1 MLHKNVWRIKGG
13 NGQLESTAR
22 NGRGCEK
29 LKGECPSKRHPY
41 VLAPV
46 DQCPWHSFSMKI
58 KGYQVPVMLFVVYIL
73 DLTKTQRQSDDL
85 VLRRYVQDYEAWK

>member
-1 MLHKNVWRIKGG
+1 MLHKNVWRMKRG
-13 NGQLESTAR
+13 NGQLESRAR

-46 DQCPWHSFSMKI
+46 DQCPWHSFFDENKRLPGSS
-58 KGYQVPVMLFVVYIL
+58 YVVCTVY
-73 DLTKTQRQSDDL
+73 S
-85 VLRRYVQDYEAWK
+85 